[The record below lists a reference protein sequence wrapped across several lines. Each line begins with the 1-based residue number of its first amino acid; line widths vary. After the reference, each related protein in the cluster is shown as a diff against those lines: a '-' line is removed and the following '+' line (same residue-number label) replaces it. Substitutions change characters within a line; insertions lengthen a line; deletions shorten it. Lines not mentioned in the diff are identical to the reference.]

1 MSIPKYSDIM
11 DVVVTEVCPLC
22 GEAFKADE
30 FVVAN
35 EQFLYLGQ
43 RICNACSKK
52 LQLPQ
57 PANTETDTV
66 N

>member
-1 MSIPKYSDIM
+1 M